1 MKKRWLVPLA
11 LVLIAGIAGFGLTR
25 EKAQEVQRIN
35 AKSDRVENIGS
46 RTKSLNPLREE
57 AYPGL
62 SEIVRDYYASAGKE
76 NSFAESYDDI
86 RVYTKVGQYT
96 GSYVAFVRYDM
107 KIKDIYTKVPGLGT
121 LYIERDRTSGEYEI
135 KSGPG
140 GKELTEYVSF
150 LSTHDDVRELLE
162 ETNTAYETAVDSDA
176 LLRES
181 LLDLKK
187 AYEEQT

>member
-1 MKKRWLVPLA
+1 MKKIWLVPLA
-11 LVLIAGIAGFGLTR
+11 LVFVAGIAGFGFTR

-35 AKSDRVENIGS
+35 AKSERVENIGS

-62 SEIVRDYYASAGKE
+62 SEAVREYYAGAGQK
-76 NSFAESYDDI
+76 NGFAESYDNI
-86 RVYTKVGQYT
+86 RVYTKVGRYT

-121 LYIERDRTSGEYEI
+121 LYIERDGTSGAYEI
-135 KSGPG
+135 KGESES
-140 GKELTEYVSF
+140 KELAEYVSF
-150 LSTHDDVRELLE
+150 LSSHDDVKKLLE
-162 ETNTAYETAVDSDA
+162 ETNTAYEAAVNSDA

-181 LLDLKK
+181 LLDLKN

>member
-11 LVLIAGIAGFGLTR
+11 LVFIAGIAGFGLTK

-35 AKSDRVENIGS
+35 AKSERIENIGS

-62 SEIVRDYYASAGKE
+62 SETVRQYYAGAGRE
-76 NSFAESYDDI
+76 NRFAESYDDI

-135 KSGPG
+135 KSEPG
-140 GKELTEYVSF
+140 GKELEEYVSF

-162 ETNTAYETAVDSDA
+162 ETSTAYETAVDSDA

>member
-107 KIKDIYTKVPGLGT
+107 KIKDIYKKVPGLGT

-135 KSGPG
+135 KSEPG

>member
-11 LVLIAGIAGFGLTR
+11 LVLIAGIAGFGLTI

-135 KSGPG
+135 KSEPG

>member
-86 RVYTKVGQYT
+86 RV
-96 GSYVAFVRYDM
+96 
-107 KIKDIYTKVPGLGT
+107 
-121 LYIERDRTSGEYEI
+121 
-135 KSGPG
+135 
-140 GKELTEYVSF
+140 
-150 LSTHDDVRELLE
+150 
-162 ETNTAYETAVDSDA
+162 
-176 LLRES
+176 
-181 LLDLKK
+181 
-187 AYEEQT
+187 

>member
-135 KSGPG
+135 KSEPG